1 MERETL
7 DLAKRLAKAT
17 SEEEATRILEEHERQ
32 VLILEAR
39 YEKSKEE
46 QLDSLK
52 KKLVDRRKKKISA
65 LQKIHLDQVCISYL
79 AIKCH

>member
-46 QLDSLK
+46 QLHSLK
-52 KKLVDRRKKKISA
+52 KKLADRRKKKISA
-65 LQKIHLDQVCISYL
+65 LQKIHLDQVRISYL